1 MEYIFTLT
9 DAYDTSNSFVEYP
22 KSMITNLEAEYGEY
36 YLWKG
41 SIIKHGNVQ
50 NTTGQTRISLDFRV
64 VDESELDTKGKRS
77 INDITEMEVGGYWTS
92 LN

>member
-1 MEYIFTLT
+1 MKKKTQ
-9 DAYDTSNSFVEYP
+9 
-22 KSMITNLEAEYGEY
+22 Y

-41 SIIKHGNVQ
+41 SVIKHGNVPT
-50 NTTGQTRISLDFRV
+50 TTGKTRISLDFRV